1 MTTIRDTN
9 LSQTLDL
16 TGKTISLPAALESV
30 VLHPNRAAF
39 PATGRLAR
47 LYLDDSTGT
56 LWRWTGTVYSQ
67 ITPGDLDA
75 GTY

>member
-9 LSQTLDL
+9 LSATLDL
-16 TGKTISLPAALESV
+16 TGKNLTLPAALESV
-30 VLHPNRAAF
+30 VVHPTRADF
-39 PATGRLAR
+39 PPTGRLAR
-47 LYLDDSTGT
+47 LYLDDSTGV

>member
-9 LSQTLDL
+9 LSATLDL
-16 TGKTISLPAALESV
+16 TGKNLTLPAALESV
-30 VLHPNRAAF
+30 VVHPTRQNF
-39 PATGRLAR
+39 PGTGRLAR
-47 LYLDDSTGT
+47 LYLDDSDGT
-56 LWRWTGTVYSQ
+56 LWRWTGTTYSK

>member
-9 LSQTLDL
+9 ISETLDL
-16 TGKTISLPAALESV
+16 SRFNLTLPEEAETV
-30 VLHPNRAAF
+30 VLHPTRADF
-39 PATGRLAR
+39 PGTGRLRR
-47 LYLDDSTGT
+47 LYLADDDGT
-56 LWRWTGTVYSQ
+56 LWRWTGTTYSK